1 MNGYLNSK
9 IRPIDVVAKTF
20 KWLFIVFFL
29 VFMLFPLVWIIISS
43 FKSNLEFETQSPLN
57 LPKVWHFDNYVKAVS
72 ISNLPKM
79 FLNSVIVA
87 VVTTALNLLV
97 SSMAAFAL
105 SREKFRYRNAIL
117 TALLSGVLIPII
129 ALMVP
134 ILKIN
139 TFLGI
144 TDTIWSLILTYTAIN
159 LPVSIFLIHGFMSTI
174 PKELEESAV
183 IDGCTFTQRFTR
195 IVFPISKPGLVTAGT
210 LVFIYCW
217 NEFTYAMIL
226 TISETCRTIQLGIR
240 YFQTQFV
247 IDYTGMLAAIVIT
260 MIPTVFV
267 YIFLHEKIISG
278 MTAGAVKG

>member
-9 IRPIDVVAKTF
+9 IRPIDVVAKIF
-20 KWLFIVFFL
+20 KWFFIVFFL

>member
-9 IRPIDVVAKTF
+9 IRPIDVVAKIF
-20 KWLFIVFFL
+20 KWFFIVFFL

-57 LPKVWHFDNYVKAVS
+57 LPKVWHFDNYVNAVS